1 MHGNAWHPEARETI
15 LPEHCESPPVGP
27 GAARSFMSHAEIIAA
42 VRNKYQ
48 ALRPVMDEK
57 VRRRWAACE
66 AMAIGWG
73 GITAVAKATGI
84 ARPTIR
90 AGLAEVQG
98 SAPRTEE
105 DEPTVAHRIRRRGG
119 GRRRAAETDRTLLKD
134 LQTLLESSTRGDPQA
149 PLLWTSKST
158 RHLADALGQQGHHVS
173 HHTVAR
179 LLDDLHYSLQ
189 ANRKTKEGH
198 AHPDRDAQFEHINK
212 QVRTFQ
218 RRGQPVVSV
227 DTKKKELIGDFK
239 NAGREWHPKGQPIP
253 VRSKDF
259 IDACLGKGIPYG
271 VYDLTANNG
280 WVSVGIDHDTAQFAA
295 ESLRR
300 WWQQMG
306 SRVYPKAKD
315 LLVTADAGGSN
326 GYRIRLWKVA
336 LQELA
341 DAIGLRISVCHFPP
355 GTSKWNKIE
364 HRMFCHITENWRGKP
379 LVSRAVIVNL
389 IGNTKT
395 RTGLTIQAE
404 LDEHT
409 YPTGLKVS
417 DEALAAVRMKRDKF
431 HGDWNYTIRP
441 RV

>member
-1 MHGNAWHPEARETI
+1 MGTSFPHENRMLLLEA
-15 LPEHCESPPVGP
+15 LPWGQ
-27 GAARSFMSHAEIIAA
+27 GAGRSVMPTPEIIAA

-48 ALRPVMDEK
+48 ALYPVMDEK

-66 AMAIGWG
+66 AMAMGWG
-73 GITAVAKATGI
+73 GITAVAAATGLS
-84 ARPTIR
+84 RPTLR
-90 AGLAEVQG
+90 AGIAEVQG
-98 SAPRTEE
+98 GVPRAEEGQPTE
-105 DEPTVAHRIRRRGG
+105 AQRIRRDGG
-119 GRRRAAETDRTLLKD
+119 GRRRLTAGDRTLLKD
-134 LQTLLESSTRGDPQA
+134 LQAVLESSTRGDPQS

-158 RHLADALGQQGHHVS
+158 RHLADALVQQGHRVS
-173 HHTVAR
+173 HHTIAR

-189 ANRKTKEGH
+189 ANRKTTEGSS
-198 AHPDRDAQFEHINK
+198 HPDRDAQFEHINT

-218 RRGQPVVSV
+218 KRGQPVVSV
-227 DTKKKELIGDFK
+227 DAKKKELIGDFK
-239 NAGREWHPKGQPIP
+239 NAGREWHPQGQPVK

-259 IDACLGKGIPYG
+259 LDKQLGKSIPYG
-271 VYDLTANNG
+271 VYDITANNG

-300 WWQQMG
+300 WWQHMG
-306 SRVYPKAKD
+306 SRVYPRAKE

-336 LQELA
+336 VQELA
-341 DAIGLRISVCHFPP
+341 DTIGLRISVCHFPP

-395 RTGLTIQAE
+395 RTGLTINAE
-404 LDEHT
+404 LDENA

-417 DEALAAVRMKRDKF
+417 AAELAAVRLKPDTF
-431 HGDWNYTIRP
+431 HGDWNYAILP
-441 RV
+441 KI